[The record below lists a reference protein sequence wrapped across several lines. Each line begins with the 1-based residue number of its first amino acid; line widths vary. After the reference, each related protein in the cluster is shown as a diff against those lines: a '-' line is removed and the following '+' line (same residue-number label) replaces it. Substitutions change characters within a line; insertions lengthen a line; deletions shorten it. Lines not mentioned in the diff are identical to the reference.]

1 MPSTEKLTRLG
12 IFLATGY
19 LCAGIVVAI
28 FVGLPLW
35 VNFFSS
41 EFYIG
46 ALITIVTMLVAAVI
60 GVGIM
65 RALVS
70 RYGLKP
76 IFDMDVL
83 ILMIGV
89 LFLALAMNQAM
100 VVVGLLVTIGGGTLY
115 FIENFSV
122 QIKAASQGGTK
133 ALSLVGWA
141 LGPIIAVAALTIFA
155 DHGLLTLRILLAH
168 YIVIAFWVWV
178 QRLSLHEDYAEAPEF
193 LHRMYESYQHLSA
206 IRAEQD
212 LEIKKNRFARFADKV
227 KAPEPKATPAAQA
240 APVAAP
246 AAQAAPV
253 EPKAAQAAPTKP
265 AAPKAESVG
274 LTVESVMAAPKAEP
288 EAPQAAPEAP
298 KAEEVKP
305 AEESKPAAQA
315 PQAEVAAESPK
326 AEDKPAEE
334 SKTEAPKAEDK
345 PAEESKA
352 GAPKAEDKSA
362 EESKTE
368 APKAEDKP
376 AEESK
381 AEAPKAEDKPAE
393 ESKAETEAPKAE
405 DKPAEEQPAETPKKK
420 KGWLW

>member
-35 VNFFSS
+35 VDFFSS

-83 ILMIGV
+83 VLMIGV

-100 VVVGLLVTIGGGTLY
+100 VVVGLLVTIGAGSLY

-122 QIKAASQGGTK
+122 QMKAASQGGTK

-155 DHGLLTLRILLAH
+155 QHGLLTLRILLAH

-193 LHRMYESYQHLSA
+193 LHRMYEHYQRISA

-212 LEIKKNRFARFADKV
+212 LEIKKDRFAKFADKI
-227 KAPEPKATPAAQA
+227 KAPEPKAKAAPEPQVTPAQ
-240 APVAAP
+240 PKAP
-246 AAQAAPV
+246 AQ
-253 EPKAAQAAPTKP
+253 P
-265 AAPKAESVG
+265 AAPKDESIG
-274 LTVESVMAAPKAEP
+274 LTVESVMAASKAEP
-288 EAPQAAPEAP
+288 EAPKAEDVKPADKSEAP
-298 KAEEVKP
+298 KAEEAKPTEKSEAPKAEEAKP
-305 AEESKPAAQA
+305 AEESK
-315 PQAEVAAESPK
+315 
-326 AEDKPAEE
+326 
-334 SKTEAPKAEDK
+334 APKAEDK
-345 PAEESKA
+345 PAEESE
-352 GAPKAEDKSA
+352 APKAEEAKPT
-362 EESKTE
+362 EESE

-376 AEESK
+376 AEDPKAEP
-381 AEAPKAEDKPAE
+381 AEAPK
-393 ESKAETEAPKAE
+393 
-405 DKPAEEQPAETPKKK
+405 KKK

>member
-122 QIKAASQGGTK
+122 QMKAASQGGTK

-212 LEIKKNRFARFADKV
+212 LEIKKNRFAVKV
-227 KAPEPKATPAAQA
+227 KAPEQKATPVAQATPAA
-240 APVAAP
+240 AP
-246 AAQAAPV
+246 AEPKAAPV
-253 EPKAAQAAPTKP
+253 EPKAVQAAPTKP

-334 SKTEAPKAEDK
+334 SK
-345 PAEESKA
+345 
-352 GAPKAEDKSA
+352 
-362 EESKTE
+362 
-368 APKAEDKP
+368 
-376 AEESK
+376 

-405 DKPAEEQPAETPKKK
+405 DQPAEESKAEAPKAEDKPDEESKAETEAPKAEDKPAEEPKAEEQPAETPKKK

>member
-41 EFYIG
+41 EFYVG

-60 GVGIM
+60 GIVIM

-100 VVVGLLVTIGGGTLY
+100 VVVGLLVAIGGGTLY
-115 FIENFSV
+115 FIENFSM
-122 QIKAASQGGTK
+122 QMKAASQGGTK

-141 LGPIIAVAALTIFA
+141 LGPIIAVAALTIYGE
-155 DHGLLTLRILLAH
+155 HGLLTLRILLAH

-193 LHRMYESYQHLSA
+193 LHRMYETYQRVSA

-212 LEIKKNRFARFADKV
+212 LEIKKNRFAKFTDKL
-227 KAPEPKATPAAQA
+227 KAPEPKAVP
-240 APVAAP
+240 
-246 AAQAAPV
+246 
-253 EPKAAQAAPTKP
+253 EPKP
-265 AAPKAESVG
+265 AAPKDSPVAETKVETKPEAKTESKPQAPKAQAEEIG
-274 LTVESVMAAPKAEP
+274 LSVESVLGTKKTEDKPAAPVKPAEESKPEAPKAEEPKAESKAEEKPAQEPKAEP
-288 EAPQAAPEAP
+288 EAPKAEEVKPAQEPKAEPEAP

-305 AEESKPAAQA
+305 AEE
-315 PQAEVAAESPK
+315 PK
-326 AEDKPAEE
+326 NEP
-334 SKTEAPKAEDK
+334 EAPKAEEK
-345 PAEESKA
+345 PAEEKA
-352 GAPKAEDKSA
+352 A
-362 EESKTE
+362 EEN
-368 APKAEDKP
+368 
-376 AEESK
+376 K
-381 AEAPKAEDKPAE
+381 AEAAAPA
-393 ESKAETEAPKAE
+393 P
-405 DKPAEEQPAETPKKK
+405 QKKK

>member
-122 QIKAASQGGTK
+122 QMKAASQGGTK

-155 DHGLLTLRILLAH
+155 DQGLLTLRILLAH

-212 LEIKKNRFARFADKV
+212 LEIKKNRFADKV
-227 KAPEPKATPAAQA
+227 KAPEQKATPVAQATPAA
-240 APVAAP
+240 AP
-246 AAQAAPV
+246 AEPKAAPV

-352 GAPKAEDKSA
+352 
-362 EESKTE
+362 
-368 APKAEDKP
+368 
-376 AEESK
+376 
-381 AEAPKAEDKPAE
+381 EAPKAEDKPAE

-405 DKPAEEQPAETPKKK
+405 DKPAEEPKAEEQPAETPKKK
-420 KGWLW
+420 KKGWLW

>member
-122 QIKAASQGGTK
+122 QMKAASQGGTK

-212 LEIKKNRFARFADKV
+212 LEIKKNRFAVKV
-227 KAPEPKATPAAQA
+227 KAPEQKATPVAQATPAAA
-240 APVAAP
+240 TA
-246 AAQAAPV
+246 

-334 SKTEAPKAEDK
+334 SKAEAPKAEDK

-352 GAPKAEDKSA
+352 E
-362 EESKTE
+362 TE

-405 DKPAEEQPAETPKKK
+405 DKPAEEPKAEEQPAETPKKK

>member
-35 VNFFSS
+35 VDFFSS

-83 ILMIGV
+83 VLMIGV

-100 VVVGLLVTIGGGTLY
+100 VVVGLLVTIGAGSLY

-122 QIKAASQGGTK
+122 QMKAASQGGTK

-155 DHGLLTLRILLAH
+155 QHGLLTLRILLAH

-193 LHRMYESYQHLSA
+193 LHRMYEHYQRISA

-212 LEIKKNRFARFADKV
+212 LEIKKDRFAKFADKI
-227 KAPEPKATPAAQA
+227 KAPEPKAKAAPEPQVTPAQ
-240 APVAAP
+240 PKAP
-246 AAQAAPV
+246 AQ
-253 EPKAAQAAPTKP
+253 P
-265 AAPKAESVG
+265 AAPKDESIG
-274 LTVESVMAAPKAEP
+274 LTVESVMAASKAE
-288 EAPQAAPEAP
+288 PEAP
-298 KAEEVKP
+298 KAEEAKPAEKSEAPKAEEAKPAEKSEAPKAEEAKP
-305 AEESKPAAQA
+305 AEESEA
-315 PQAEVAAESPK
+315 PK
-326 AEDKPAEE
+326 AEEAKPAEE
-334 SKTEAPKAEDK
+334 SEAPKAEDK
-345 PAEESKA
+345 PAEES
-352 GAPKAEDKSA
+352 
-362 EESKTE
+362 E

-376 AEESK
+376 AEES
-381 AEAPKAEDKPAE
+381 EAPKAEDKPAE
-393 ESKAETEAPKAE
+393 EPKAEPAEAPK
-405 DKPAEEQPAETPKKK
+405 KKK

>member
-35 VNFFSS
+35 VDFFSS

-83 ILMIGV
+83 VLMIGV

-100 VVVGLLVTIGGGTLY
+100 VVVGLLVTIGAGSLY

-122 QIKAASQGGTK
+122 QMKAASQGGTK

-155 DHGLLTLRILLAH
+155 QHGLLTLRILLAH

-193 LHRMYESYQHLSA
+193 LHRMYEHYQRISA

-212 LEIKKNRFARFADKV
+212 LEIKKNRFVKFADKI
-227 KAPEPKATPAAQA
+227 KAPEPKAKAAPEPQVTPAQ
-240 APVAAP
+240 PKAP
-246 AAQAAPV
+246 AQ
-253 EPKAAQAAPTKP
+253 P
-265 AAPKAESVG
+265 AAPKDESIG
-274 LTVESVMAAPKAEP
+274 LTVESVMAASKAEP
-288 EAPQAAPEAP
+288 EAPKAEDVKPADKSEAP
-298 KAEEVKP
+298 KAEEAKPAEKSEAPKAEEAKP
-305 AEESKPAAQA
+305 AEESEA
-315 PQAEVAAESPK
+315 PK
-326 AEDKPAEE
+326 AKDKPAEE
-334 SKTEAPKAEDK
+334 SEAPKAEDK
-345 PAEESKA
+345 PAEES
-352 GAPKAEDKSA
+352 
-362 EESKTE
+362 E

-376 AEESK
+376 AEEPK
-381 AEAPKAEDKPAE
+381 AEPAEAPK
-393 ESKAETEAPKAE
+393 
-405 DKPAEEQPAETPKKK
+405 KKK

>member
-122 QIKAASQGGTK
+122 QMKAASQGGTK

-212 LEIKKNRFARFADKV
+212 LEIKKNRFAVKV
-227 KAPEPKATPAAQA
+227 KAPEQKATPVAQA
-240 APVAAP
+240 TP
-246 AAQAAPV
+246 AEPKADPV

-274 LTVESVMAAPKAEP
+274 LTVESVMAAPKDEP
-288 EAPQAAPEAP
+288 EAPQAAPETP

-345 PAEESKA
+345 PAEESK
-352 GAPKAEDKSA
+352 
-362 EESKTE
+362 TE

-381 AEAPKAEDKPAE
+381 TEAPKAEDKPAE

-405 DKPAEEQPAETPKKK
+405 DKPAEEPKAEEQPAETPKKK
-420 KGWLW
+420 KKGWLW

>member
-35 VNFFSS
+35 VDFFSS

-83 ILMIGV
+83 VLMIGV

-100 VVVGLLVTIGGGTLY
+100 VVVGLLVTIGAGSLY

-122 QIKAASQGGTK
+122 QMKAASQGGTK

-155 DHGLLTLRILLAH
+155 QHGLLTLRILLAH

-193 LHRMYESYQHLSA
+193 LHRMYEHYQRISA

-212 LEIKKNRFARFADKV
+212 LEIKKDRFAKFADKI
-227 KAPEPKATPAAQA
+227 KAPEPKAKAAPEPQVTPAQ
-240 APVAAP
+240 PKAP
-246 AAQAAPV
+246 AQ
-253 EPKAAQAAPTKP
+253 P
-265 AAPKAESVG
+265 AAPKDESIG
-274 LTVESVMAAPKAEP
+274 LTVESVMAASKAEP
-288 EAPQAAPEAP
+288 EAPKAEDVKPADKSEAP
-298 KAEEVKP
+298 KAEEAKPTEKSEAPKAEEAKP
-305 AEESKPAAQA
+305 AEKS
-315 PQAEVAAESPK
+315 
-326 AEDKPAEE
+326 
-334 SKTEAPKAEDK
+334 EAPKAEDK
-345 PAEESKA
+345 PAEESE
-352 GAPKAEDKSA
+352 APKAEEAKPT
-362 EESKTE
+362 EESE

-376 AEESK
+376 AEDPKAEP
-381 AEAPKAEDKPAE
+381 AEAPK
-393 ESKAETEAPKAE
+393 
-405 DKPAEEQPAETPKKK
+405 KKK

>member
-122 QIKAASQGGTK
+122 QMKAASQGGTK

-206 IRAEQD
+206 IRTEQD
-212 LEIKKNRFARFADKV
+212 LEIKKNRFAVKV
-227 KAPEPKATPAAQA
+227 KAPEQKATPVAQATPAA
-240 APVAAP
+240 AP
-246 AAQAAPV
+246 A

-334 SKTEAPKAEDK
+334 SKTEAPKAEDN
-345 PAEESKA
+345 P
-352 GAPKAEDKSA
+352 A

-405 DKPAEEQPAETPKKK
+405 DKPAEEPKAEEQPAETPKKK
-420 KGWLW
+420 KKGWLW

>member
-227 KAPEPKATPAAQA
+227 KAPEPKATPAVQA
-240 APVAAP
+240 TP

-253 EPKAAQAAPTKP
+253 EPKAAEAAPTKP

-288 EAPQAAPEAP
+288 EAPNAAAEAP

-334 SKTEAPKAEDK
+334 SKAEAPKAEDK
-345 PAEESKA
+345 P
-352 GAPKAEDKSA
+352 A

-376 AEESK
+376 ADESK
-381 AEAPKAEDKPAE
+381 AETEAPKAEDKPAE

-405 DKPAEEQPAETPKKK
+405 DKPAEEPKAEEQPAETPKKK
-420 KGWLW
+420 KKGWLW

>member
-35 VNFFSS
+35 VDFFSS

-83 ILMIGV
+83 VLMIGV

-100 VVVGLLVTIGGGTLY
+100 VVVGLLVTIGAGSLY

-122 QIKAASQGGTK
+122 QMKAASQGGTK

-155 DHGLLTLRILLAH
+155 QHGLLTLRILLAH

-193 LHRMYESYQHLSA
+193 LHRMYEHYQRISA

-212 LEIKKNRFARFADKV
+212 LEIKKNRSAKFADKI
-227 KAPEPKATPAAQA
+227 KAPEPKAKAAPEPQVTPAQ
-240 APVAAP
+240 PKAP
-246 AAQAAPV
+246 AQ
-253 EPKAAQAAPTKP
+253 P
-265 AAPKAESVG
+265 AAPKDESIG
-274 LTVESVMAAPKAEP
+274 LTVESVMAASKAEP
-288 EAPQAAPEAP
+288 EAPKAEDVKPADKSEAP
-298 KAEEVKP
+298 KAEEAKPAEKSEAPKAEEAKP
-305 AEESKPAAQA
+305 AEESEA
-315 PQAEVAAESPK
+315 PK
-326 AEDKPAEE
+326 AEEAKPAEKSEAPKAEEAKPAEE
-334 SKTEAPKAEDK
+334 SEAPKAEDK
-345 PAEESKA
+345 PAEES
-352 GAPKAEDKSA
+352 
-362 EESKTE
+362 E

-376 AEESK
+376 AEEPK
-381 AEAPKAEDKPAE
+381 AEPAEAPK
-393 ESKAETEAPKAE
+393 T
-405 DKPAEEQPAETPKKK
+405 KK

>member
-122 QIKAASQGGTK
+122 QMKAASQGGTK

-212 LEIKKNRFARFADKV
+212 LEIKKNRFAVKV
-227 KAPEPKATPAAQA
+227 KAPEQKATPVAQATPAAAPAEPKA
-240 APVAAP
+240 APVEP
-246 AAQAAPV
+246 KAAPV

-288 EAPQAAPEAP
+288 EAPQATPEAP

-334 SKTEAPKAEDK
+334 SKA
-345 PAEESKA
+345 
-352 GAPKAEDKSA
+352 
-362 EESKTE
+362 E

-381 AEAPKAEDKPAE
+381 AETEAPKAEDQPAEESKAEDKPAE

-405 DKPAEEQPAETPKKK
+405 DKPAEEPKAEEQPAETPKKK
-420 KGWLW
+420 KKGWLW

>member
-122 QIKAASQGGTK
+122 QMKAASQGGTK

-212 LEIKKNRFARFADKV
+212 LEIKKNRFAVKV
-227 KAPEPKATPAAQA
+227 KAPEQKATPVAQATPAA
-240 APVAAP
+240 AP
-246 AAQAAPV
+246 A

-345 PAEESKA
+345 PAEEI
-352 GAPKAEDKSA
+352 
-362 EESKTE
+362 KT
-368 APKAEDKP
+368 EDKP

-405 DKPAEEQPAETPKKK
+405 DKPAEEPKAEEQPAETPKKK
-420 KGWLW
+420 KKGWLW

>member
-35 VNFFSS
+35 VDFFSS

-83 ILMIGV
+83 VLMIGV

-100 VVVGLLVTIGGGTLY
+100 VVVGLLVTIGAGSLY

-122 QIKAASQGGTK
+122 QMKAASQGGTK

-155 DHGLLTLRILLAH
+155 QHGLLTLRILLAH

-193 LHRMYESYQHLSA
+193 LHRMYEHYQRISA

-212 LEIKKNRFARFADKV
+212 LEIKKNRSAKFADKI
-227 KAPEPKATPAAQA
+227 KAPEPKAKAAPEPQVTPAQ
-240 APVAAP
+240 PKAP
-246 AAQAAPV
+246 AQ
-253 EPKAAQAAPTKP
+253 P
-265 AAPKAESVG
+265 AAPKDESIG
-274 LTVESVMAAPKAEP
+274 
-288 EAPQAAPEAP
+288 EAP
-298 KAEEVKP
+298 KAEEAKPAEKSEAPKAEEAKPAEKSEAPKAEEAKPAEKSEAPKAEEAKP
-305 AEESKPAAQA
+305 AEES
-315 PQAEVAAESPK
+315 
-326 AEDKPAEE
+326 
-334 SKTEAPKAEDK
+334 EAPKAEDK
-345 PAEESKA
+345 PAEES
-352 GAPKAEDKSA
+352 
-362 EESKTE
+362 E

-376 AEESK
+376 AEEPK
-381 AEAPKAEDKPAE
+381 AEPAEAPK
-393 ESKAETEAPKAE
+393 
-405 DKPAEEQPAETPKKK
+405 KKK

>member
-122 QIKAASQGGTK
+122 QMKAASQGGTK

-212 LEIKKNRFARFADKV
+212 LEIKKNRFAVKV
-227 KAPEPKATPAAQA
+227 KAPEQKATPVAQATPAA
-240 APVAAP
+240 AP
-246 AAQAAPV
+246 AEPKAAPV

-334 SKTEAPKAEDK
+334 SKA
-345 PAEESKA
+345 
-352 GAPKAEDKSA
+352 
-362 EESKTE
+362 E

-405 DKPAEEQPAETPKKK
+405 DKPAEESKAETEAPKSEDKPAEEPKAEEQPAETPKKK
-420 KGWLW
+420 KKGWLW

>member
-122 QIKAASQGGTK
+122 QMKAASQGGTK

-212 LEIKKNRFARFADKV
+212 LEIKKNRFAVKV
-227 KAPEPKATPAAQA
+227 KAPEQKAT
-240 APVAAP
+240 PVAAP
-246 AAQAAPV
+246 AEPKAAPV

-298 KAEEVKP
+298 KAEEVKTT
-305 AEESKPAAQA
+305 EESKPAAQA

-334 SKTEAPKAEDK
+334 SKAE
-345 PAEESKA
+345 
-352 GAPKAEDKSA
+352 
-362 EESKTE
+362 TE

-405 DKPAEEQPAETPKKK
+405 DKPAEEPKAEEQPAEEPKAEEQPAETPKKK
-420 KGWLW
+420 KKGWLW

>member
-122 QIKAASQGGTK
+122 QMKAASQGGTK

-212 LEIKKNRFARFADKV
+212 LEIKKNRFAVKV
-227 KAPEPKATPAAQA
+227 KAPEQKATPAA
-240 APVAAP
+240 APAAAP
-246 AAQAAPV
+246 AEPKAAPV

-334 SKTEAPKAEDK
+334 SKAEAPKAEDK

-352 GAPKAEDKSA
+352 E
-362 EESKTE
+362 TE
-368 APKAEDKP
+368 APKAEDQP

-405 DKPAEEQPAETPKKK
+405 DKPAEEPKAEEQPAETPKKK

>member
-122 QIKAASQGGTK
+122 QMKAASQGGTK

-212 LEIKKNRFARFADKV
+212 LEIKKNRFAVKV
-227 KAPEPKATPAAQA
+227 KAPEQKATPVAQATPAA
-240 APVAAP
+240 AP
-246 AAQAAPV
+246 A

-345 PAEESKA
+345 PAEEI
-352 GAPKAEDKSA
+352 
-362 EESKTE
+362 KT
-368 APKAEDKP
+368 EDKP

-393 ESKAETEAPKAE
+393 EPK
-405 DKPAEEQPAETPKKK
+405 AEEQPAETPKKK
-420 KGWLW
+420 KKGWLW